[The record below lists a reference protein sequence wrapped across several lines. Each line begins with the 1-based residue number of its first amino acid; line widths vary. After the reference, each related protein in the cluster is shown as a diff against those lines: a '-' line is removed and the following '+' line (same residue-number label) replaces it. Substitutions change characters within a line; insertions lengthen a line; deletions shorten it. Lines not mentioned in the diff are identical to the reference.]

1 MRIPETVIESVRQAS
16 DIVDVIGSY
25 VQLKKQGKNYMGLCP
40 FHADRTP
47 SFSVV
52 PDKQFFHCFG
62 CHIGGDVFRFIM
74 EIEGLSYPEA
84 IQFLAEKAGV
94 PLPDVELKQE
104 DERAFL
110 RRRLKE
116 AHALAAQYYHYVL
129 NQTKYGETAKE
140 YLWQRG
146 LLDATIEA
154 YHLGYAPGRPV
165 DHLTRFLLKRGFTEE
180 ELTSA
185 GLSMKEDGNKKL
197 RDRFLDRVMIPLEDV
212 GGAIVAFTGRRLD
225 DGKPKY
231 LNSPETPIFS
241 KSKMLFNLSR
251 AKRTL
256 RRSGTAILL
265 EGHLDVLTLV
275 QSGLTDVVASGGT
288 SFTEEMA
295 LLLRRYVE
303 RAIILFDSDEAGLTS
318 AERTAE
324 ILLDQGMEVRIGR
337 LPDGQDPDAYVRAY
351 GHDKLETDILAQA
364 LPYPAFQLERLR
376 RGVDWEDATERGRF
390 LERAADV
397 IARIPSPL
405 ERDQYAQ
412 TVAREFVLPKETFLE
427 AVGRARRSYLRR
439 QKKVQIN
446 GMNSTTGGLLSI
458 DSSERG
464 PVKAHVQAEER
475 LIAAM
480 LDDPSWVPRVMEH
493 VGDAFVTEVH
503 TVIVAHLYALY
514 EPDVSAEKLR
524 AMLMTALDEPQHKD
538 QLTHILLKMD
548 EVPPLTEEAFNDLV
562 AAILS
567 PPLQA
572 ALKEKTQA
580 LTRALEQGRFQEA
593 QAIKADVERLK
604 DELNALK
611 LTLSSS

>member
-1 MRIPETVIESVRQAS
+1 MRIPETVIEQIRQAS
-16 DIVDVIGSY
+16 DIVDIIGSY

-47 SFSVV
+47 SLSVV

-84 IQFLAEKAGV
+84 IQFLADKAGV
-94 PLPDVELKQE
+94 PLPDVELKE
-104 DERAFL
+104 EGERASL

-140 YLWQRG
+140 YLKLRG
-146 LLDATIEA
+146 VLDTTVET
-154 YHLGYAPGRPV
+154 YRLGYAPGRPD
-165 DHLTRFLLKRGFTEE
+165 DHLTQFLLKRGFTEE
-180 ELTSA
+180 ELTVS
-185 GLSMKEDGNKKL
+185 GLSLREEGSQKL
-197 RDRFLDRVMIPLEDV
+197 RDRFLERLMIPLEDV

-225 DGKPKY
+225 DRKPKY

-256 RRSGTAILL
+256 RRGGTALLL

-275 QSGLTDVVASGGT
+275 QAGLSDVVASGGT

-303 RAIILFDSDEAGLTS
+303 RVTILFDSDEAGLTS

-324 ILLDQGMEVRIGR
+324 MLLAQGLEVRIAR
-337 LPDGQDPDAYVRAY
+337 LPDGDDPDAYVRKY
-351 GHDKLETDILAQA
+351 GRDKLETDILAQA

-376 RGVDWEDATERGRF
+376 RGVNWEDATARGRF
-390 LERAADV
+390 LERAAEV
-397 IARIPSPL
+397 VARIPSPL
-405 ERDQYAQ
+405 ERDQYAR
-412 TVAREFVLPKETFLE
+412 TLAREFTLPKETFLE
-427 AVGRARRSYLRR
+427 AVGRVRRHLLRQ
-439 QKKVQIN
+439 QKKVRPDAVD
-446 GMNSTTGGLLSI
+446 STTGSLKSI
-458 DSSERG
+458 HSSERE
-464 PVKAHVQAEER
+464 PRKAHVQAEER

-480 LDDPSWVPRVMEH
+480 LDDPSWIPRIMDT
-493 VGDAFVTEVH
+493 VGDGFMTEVH

-514 EPDVSAEKLR
+514 EEGMTRDRLR
-524 AMLMTALDEPQHKD
+524 SMLMTALEEPQHKD

-548 EVPPLTEEAFNDLV
+548 QVPPLTEEAFNDLV
-562 AAILS
+562 VAILS

-572 ALKEKTQA
+572 SLKQKTQSLA
-580 LTRALEQGRFQEA
+580 RALEQGRFEEA
-593 QAIKADVERLK
+593 HKLKAEVERLK
-604 DELNALK
+604 QELRMLK
-611 LTLSSS
+611 QSLSSS

>member
-1 MRIPETVIESVRQAS
+1 MRIPETVIAQIRQAS
-16 DIVDVIGSY
+16 DIVDIIGSY
-25 VQLKKQGKNYMGLCP
+25 VQLKKQGKHYMGLCP

-47 SFSVV
+47 SLSVV

-84 IQFLAEKAGV
+84 VQFLADKAGV
-94 PLPDVELKQE
+94 PLPDVELKE
-104 DERAFL
+104 EGERASL

-140 YLWQRG
+140 YLKLRG
-146 LLDATIEA
+146 VLDTTVEA
-154 YHLGYAPGRPV
+154 YRLGYAPGRPA
-165 DHLTRFLLKRGFTEE
+165 DHLTQFLLKRGFTEE
-180 ELTSA
+180 ELVVS
-185 GLSMKEDGNKKL
+185 GLSIQEEGSPKL
-197 RDRFLDRVMIPLEDV
+197 RDRFLDRIMIPLEDV

-225 DGKPKY
+225 DRKPKY

-256 RRSGTAILL
+256 RRSGTALLL

-275 QSGLTDVVASGGT
+275 QAGLSDAVASGGT

-303 RAIILFDSDEAGLTS
+303 RVIILFDSDEAGLTS
-318 AERTAE
+318 AERAAE
-324 ILLDQGMEVRIGR
+324 MLLAQGLEVRIAR
-337 LPDGQDPDAYVRAY
+337 LPDGDDPDAYVRTH
-351 GHDKLETDILAQA
+351 GRDQLETDILAQA

-376 RGVDWEDATERGRF
+376 RGVDWEDATARGRF
-390 LERAADV
+390 LERAAEV
-397 IARIPSPL
+397 IARIPSSL
-405 ERDQYAQ
+405 ERDQYAR
-412 TVAREFVLPKETFLE
+412 TLAREFTLPKETFLE
-427 AVGRARRSYLRR
+427 AVGRVRRHLMRQ
-439 QKKVQIN
+439 QKKVRVDTVD
-446 GMNSTTGGLLSI
+446 STTGSQRSI
-458 DSSERG
+458 HSSERG
-464 PVKAHVQAEER
+464 PRKAHVQAEER

-480 LDDPSWVPRVMEH
+480 LDDPSWVPRIMNT
-493 VGDAFVTEVH
+493 VGDAFMTEVH

-514 EPDVSAEKLR
+514 EDGISADRLR
-524 AMLMTALDEPQHKD
+524 SMLMTALEEPQHKD

-548 EVPPLTEEAFNDLV
+548 QVPPLTEEAFNDLV

-572 ALKEKTQA
+572 TLKEKTQSLA
-580 LTRALEQGRFQEA
+580 RALEQGRFEEA
-593 QAIKADVERLK
+593 YKLKTDVERLK
-604 DELNALK
+604 HQLRMLK
-611 LTLSSS
+611 QSLSSS